1 MKILTA
7 LVLLPICSLGQILP
21 IELKNMPEH
30 KKVEVFVNG
39 KSFTNYIY
47 PSDDVL
53 KKPVLYPILSPQGNL
68 VTRGWPFD
76 PREGERQD
84 HPHHV
89 GLWLNNGN
97 VNGNDFWNNSNDVD
111 HSKKAYGTIMHTG
124 VKRVKSGKKFGEL
137 LVTADWKGSDDQLLL
152 KEETR
157 YIFSATSTARV
168 IERITTL
175 QAEVPVLFADNKEGM
190 FAIRLAKELE
200 LPDAKM
206 AYKATGNY
214 FNDTGISGSD
224 VWSKR
229 SGWMNLTGTLENEKV
244 SVAMF
249 DHPENHNY
257 PANWHARG
265 YGLYAVNNIG
275 AVVFTKGKETSD
287 LELLKGEKVTFKYRL
302 VIASKHLS
310 EDEMI
315 RYAEQFAKR

>member
-1 MKILTA
+1 MKTLTC
-7 LVLLPICSLGQILP
+7 LILLPICCLGQALP
-21 IELKNMPEH
+21 IQLKNIPDQ
-30 KKVEVFVNG
+30 KKVEVLVNG
-39 KSFTNYIY
+39 EPFTSYFY
-47 PSDDVL
+47 PSEDVL
-53 KKPVLYPILSPQGNL
+53 KKPVLYPILSPQGNF

-89 GLWLNNGN
+89 GLWLNNGD

-111 HSKKAYGTIMHTG
+111 QSKKDYGTIVHTG
-124 VKRVKSGKKFGEL
+124 VKSVKSGKNSGEL
-137 LVTADWKGSDDQLLL
+137 LVTADWKGSDNQLLL

-157 YIFSATSTARV
+157 YSFSGTPTVR
-168 IERITTL
+168 IIDRITTL
-175 QAEVPVLFADNKEGM
+175 RAQVPVLFADNKEGM

-200 LPDAKM
+200 HPDTKM
-206 AYKATGNY
+206 TYVATGNY
-214 FNDTGISGSD
+214 FNDTGISGSE

-229 SGWMNLTGTLENEKV
+229 SGWMNLTGTIVKEKV
-244 SVAMF
+244 SLAMF

-275 AVVFTKGKETSD
+275 SNVFSKGRETSD
-287 LELLKGEKVTFKYRL
+287 LELYEGQKVTLKYRFL
-302 VIASKHLS
+302 IASKHLS

-315 RYAEQFAKR
+315 LFAEQFAKR